1 VTGPAATRDL
11 PLAPPERAGA
21 SRHGAAR
28 ALDGLVLRVAVL
40 AAGLAVAAAAVHWLG
55 YEAGEVFRF
64 GRDGGAWAGLLALAL
79 SGLAFAEL
87 LLAATGP
94 GSDDP

>member
-1 VTGPAATRDL
+1 VTRPAATRDL

-28 ALDGLVLRVAVL
+28 ALDGLVLRVAV
-40 AAGLAVAAAAVHWLG
+40 LAVAAAAVHWLG